1 MGPAWP
7 IEGAGGMTTFANQL
21 LAPDKAIWNGL
32 CLNLKLADNETGYE
46 YVIKQK
52 DRNRK
57 KPYIVK
63 FSVDGEKG
71 QKTLHDSSS
80 AEAWEAAAKWA
91 AFKASGAVQCKKEF
105 HQTRRSPEV
114 SWMPC
119 FFSCCVC

>member
-1 MGPAWP
+1 
-7 IEGAGGMTTFANQL
+7 MTTFANQL

-91 AFKASGAVQCKKEF
+91 LNWKLRDRMEEAGGGDSERVFKLLDSSLRDRRHPGE
-105 HQTRRSPEV
+105 TRRDRGT
-114 SWMPC
+114 
-119 FFSCCVC
+119 